1 MAAITQRQ
9 TGGIY
14 ELTDEARAELVDSKY
29 FNADLAPT
37 SLAER
42 TWNTYHISML
52 WVGMAI
58 CIPSFMMA
66 SNAVILG
73 LPVWAAVINVIL
85 GNAIILVPI
94 QLNSHAGTKYGIPF
108 PVFSRLTFGM
118 KGAQIP
124 TLSRAITACGWNA
137 VQSLTGGAALLFIL
151 KAIVPAFNDASM
163 VAQVITF
170 LVFMAFCGWLCAAGN
185 KAIRVFESF
194 SSPLLIVLSILLIVW
209 AVVIAQRAGYSF
221 GDVFTSDLS
230 AGGLESNQQYVYAF
244 LGALNGNIAFWATI
258 ALNIPDFSRY
268 AKSQKVQFRGQ
279 MYGMVPGMAF
289 CAIVG
294 AFFAQATF
302 LVYGTA
308 MFNPVDALGKIN
320 DGSVGMRALV
330 IVVGI
335 GVIFATATTNI
346 AANIVAPANGFSNV
360 APRRIGYK
368 LGTLIACIV
377 ALVYYI
383 PYMVSVSFQGFMFD
397 FLNIYG
403 GFLAPLASIFIVDYY
418 IIKKRNIDVQA
429 LYQADGRYKYS
440 GGFNLSAV
448 LAWVVG
454 AILPTIYSVCAAI
467 VTAAKGA
474 GASDEAVAATPAG
487 AFTGNT
493 AMMWINQN
501 SYLFAF
507 FVALIVYL
515 IIMPRGDRSPS
526 YISDEQEA
534 AMTQAV

>member
-1 MAAITQRQ
+1 
-9 TGGIY
+9 
-14 ELTDEARAELVDSKY
+14 
-29 FNADLAPT
+29 
-37 SLAER
+37 
-42 TWNTYHISML
+42 ML

-94 QLNSHAGTKYGIPF
+94 QLNSHAGTRYGIPF

-151 KAIVPAFNDASM
+151 KAIAPSFNDASM
-163 VAQVITF
+163 PAQIVTF
-170 LVFMAFCGWLCAAGN
+170 LVFMALCGWVTANGS
-185 KAIRVFESF
+185 KAIRIFESF
-194 SSPLLIVLSILLIVW
+194 SSPVLVVLSVLLIVW
-209 AVVIAQRAGYSF
+209 AILIAQKAGYSF
-221 GDVFTSDLS
+221 SDVFTSQLS
-230 AGGLESNQQYVYAF
+230 AGGLEGNASYVFAF
-244 LGALNGNIAFWATI
+244 LAALNGNIAFWATI

-279 MYGMVPGMAF
+279 MYGMLPGMAF

-302 LVYGTA
+302 LVYGEA
-308 MFNPVDALGKIN
+308 KFNPVDALGYIN
-320 DGSVGMRALV
+320 DGSGGMRVLV
-330 IVVGI
+330 VIVGI
-335 GVIFATATTNI
+335 GVIFATMTTNI

-360 APRRIGYK
+360 APRKIGYK

-383 PYMVSVSFQGFMFD
+383 PYILSPSFQGFMFD
-397 FLNIYG
+397 FLNVYG
-403 GFLAPLASIFIVDYY
+403 GFLAPLASIFIIDYY
-418 IIKKRNIDVQA
+418 FIKRRNIDVQG
-429 LYQADGRYKYS
+429 LYQADGRYRYS
-440 GGFNLSAV
+440 GGFNVSAV
-448 LAWVVG
+448 IAWIAG
-454 AILPTIYSVCAAI
+454 AILPTIYSINVAVLNAAI
-467 VTAAKGA
+467 NAQKGIIAEAAGVSVAEISPEQAAQATEAARASA
-474 GASDEAVAATPAG
+474 GAATTGFVDNAG
-487 AFTGNT
+487 LT
-493 AMMWINQN
+493 WINAN

-507 FVALIVYL
+507 FIALVVYW
-515 IIMPRGDRSPS
+515 IIMPRKHKSFL
-526 YISDEQEA
+526 SDEQEA
-534 AMTQAV
+534 AMTQTA

>member
-1 MAAITQRQ
+1 MATYTQRQ
-9 TGGIY
+9 TDGIY
-14 ELTDEARAELVDSKY
+14 ELTEDARVELAGSKY
-29 FNADLAPT
+29 FNDDLAPT
-37 SLAER
+37 SQAER
-42 TWNTYHISML
+42 TWNTYHVSML

-137 VQSLTGGAALLFIL
+137 VQSLTGGAALLFML
-151 KAIVPAFNDASM
+151 KAIVPSFNDASTA
-163 VAQVITF
+163 AQVVTF
-170 LVFMAFCGWLCAAGN
+170 LVFMALCGFVTAAGS
-185 KAIRVFESF
+185 KAIRIFESF
-194 SSPLLIVLSILLIVW
+194 SSPVLIVLSVLLIVW
-209 AVVIAQRAGYSF
+209 AIMIAQGAGYNF
-221 GDVFTSDLS
+221 GQVFTSELS
-230 AGGLESNQQYVYAF
+230 AGGLEGSSQYVFAF
-244 LGALNGNIAFWATI
+244 MAALNGNIAFWATI

-268 AKSQKVQFRGQ
+268 AKNQKVQFRGQ
-279 MYGMVPGMAF
+279 MYGMLPGMAF
-289 CAIVG
+289 CAVIG

-302 LVYGTA
+302 LVYGEA
-308 MFNPVDALGKIN
+308 KFNPVDALGYVN

-330 IVVGI
+330 VIVGI
-335 GVIFATATTNI
+335 GVIFATMTTNI

-360 APRRIGYK
+360 NPRKIGYK

-383 PYMVSVSFQGFMFD
+383 PYMLSPDFQKFMFD

-403 GFLAPLASIFIVDYY
+403 GFLAPLASIFIIDYY
-418 IIKKRNIDVQA
+418 FVKKRNIDIQA

-440 GGFNLSAV
+440 GGFNASAII
-448 LAWVVG
+448 AWVAG
-454 AILPTIYSVCAAI
+454 AILPTLISLVPAMK
-467 VTAAKGA
+467 VGA
-474 GASDEAVAATPAG
+474 L
-487 AFTGNT
+487 N
-493 AMMWINQN
+493 WINAN
-501 SYLFAF
+501 AYLFAF
-507 FVALIVYL
+507 FVALIVYYL
-515 IIMPRGDRSPS
+515 IMPKGDSSPS

-534 AMTQAV
+534 AITQAVKTA